1 MSMNI
6 LEHNFNLVSGLKL
19 PVLYIEQATVN
30 NSSIDLKVSF
40 YIRQRIDEDPG
51 SILAELMNVEFYV
64 QQVLDGA
71 AVNVEGATG
80 DDTGALYSDD
90 ELGGT
95 SRLEDLVSGK
105 GSILEYYMK
114 SLSVSRDIEYFNLG
128 DQETAFT
135 GCKNPLVLGINDFS
149 IAEQETQ
156 EVFRTIKYTAEVTT
170 TVRRTQEADSIFS
183 VPGNLTFGFVT
194 YSSTLDMSGPGLTTL
209 YNSIVETPR
218 LIRLYTPFFSQL
230 SYQRIFQAGRLKAS
244 PTKIFVFENT
254 GKIYD
259 GDAIQTIDGG
269 FHTSVNITREE
280 MVIEFSGLLAETTD
294 SSDAFAAAV
303 DSFNYLLAV
312 YGTTEELLPRLD
324 ILRRTYLDKSTA
336 TPMGRWY
343 QTFNTALIR
352 VNSKAMNSALLR
364 RELVTTPVVVSN
376 ISPAETGYSE
386 PVHLGYSVNNHYVW
400 CGEGSVLMSRIG
412 HHAFEDVGSQVRPDE
427 LADYNYTLI
436 ENGYFFFDYEK
447 AVRQESVISK
457 VFNIDYL
464 QNFFDSSIINKYYK
478 VSQAVMTRKDTDD
491 NNVFVK
497 NSIFND
503 DISATYPELI
513 ETTYINYNAATAS
526 PAKSSYDQDG
536 TTIYPELMLRNM
548 HIPGNEAING
558 YRLMTFQFQD
568 IMDSG
573 GPFGDS
579 PRDND
584 ELHIKVICK
593 DYTKKLIDE
602 VVSSFTS
609 MITGS
614 YAEYFE
620 LAEEFCSYNNVDGYF
635 NQFFI
640 DAMESKYGGDPSS
653 APWVTMPIIYNM
665 HLDIINGTFGGSME
679 KITDASILISEQL
692 APSTGRIENLIS
704 FNENLQSITDFYN
717 SETFIATLEQY
728 SEQETIEF
736 GDGGIPVEIS
746 SYPLPDFLN
755 LAGAIN
761 QLPITNPLDYPV
773 KMLSE
778 DEHSIG
784 RWYNE
789 GGQPDR
795 GGRDDKDINNVIAA
809 IQSDADLYFSDE
821 DQAYFEQIGYLMA
834 DRAERAASHAAIWGL
849 DQVFFIDGHE
859 STSYGFTEEVLYG
872 DDEESSFPNWLF
884 AADTTADNTTN
895 QSRVKDNLM
904 RGVTSYY
911 VTMAIY
917 KKNDDD
923 DNDRWFRAQLWV
935 GDSRIVS

>member
-1 MSMNI
+1 MNI

-51 SILAELMNVEFYV
+51 SILAELTNVEFYV

-80 DDTGALYSDD
+80 ETDMGALYSDD

-105 GSILEYYMK
+105 GTILEYYMK
-114 SLSVSRDIEYFNLG
+114 SLAVSRDVEYFNLG
-128 DQETAFT
+128 DQETSFWNS
-135 GCKNPLVLGINDFS
+135 KDPLVLGINDFS
-149 IAEQETQ
+149 IAEQEVQ

-170 TVRRTQEADSIFS
+170 TVRRTEDPDSIFS

-194 YSSTLDMSGPGLTTL
+194 YSTTLDMSGAGLTTL

-218 LIRLYTPFFSQL
+218 LIKLYAPFFSQL
-230 SYQRIFQAGRLKAS
+230 SYQRIFQGGQLKAS

-259 GDAIQTIDGG
+259 GAAIQTIDGG

-376 ISPAETGYSE
+376 ISAAETGYSE

-400 CGEGSVLMSRIG
+400 CREGSVLMSRIG

-447 AVRQESVISK
+447 AVRQESVLSK

-536 TTIYPELMLRNM
+536 TIIYPELMLRNM

-573 GPFGDS
+573 GPFGAS

-609 MITGS
+609 MNTGS

-640 DAMESKYGGDPSS
+640 DAMESKYGEDPSS
-653 APWVTMPIIYNM
+653 APWVIMPIIYNM

-761 QLPITNPLDYPV
+761 QLPITDPMDYPV

-778 DEHSIG
+778 DARNLEMVGSG
-784 RWYNE
+784 YST
-789 GGQPDR
+789 GGTSDR
-795 GGRDDKDINNVIAA
+795 SRDDDQQIRYVISA
-809 IQSDADLYFSDE
+809 IQRDADLYFSDE
-821 DQAYFEQIGYLMA
+821 DEAYFEQIGY
-834 DRAERAASHAAIWGL
+834 
-849 DQVFFIDGHE
+849 FIGEYSLNLRNAGSYFSAHDYIFYLDGHE
-859 STSYGFTEEVLYG
+859 STSYGFTEEVLHG
-872 DDEESSFPNWLF
+872 DDEESSFPDWW
-884 AADTTADNTTN
+884 AAKDDGDDTTN

-911 VTMAIY
+911 VTMMMY
-917 KKNDDD
+917 KDDD
-923 DNDRWFRAQLWV
+923 GEGWFKAQLWV
-935 GDSRIVS
+935 GDERIIS